1 MELTVPVEGG
11 HLWADDT
18 VHPAAP
24 PSAWR
29 SPTRAVTAPAI
40 VVTGDRE
47 YSMVARCAAEI
58 AARIPG
64 CQQVPA
70 PGADHMLPLR
80 APDLIAALAAKLAG

>member
-1 MELTVPVEGG
+1 
-11 HLWADDT
+11 
-18 VHPAAP
+18 
-24 PSAWR
+24 
-29 SPTRAVTAPAI
+29 

-47 YSMVARCAAEI
+47 YPIVARCAAEI

-64 CQQVPA
+64 CQQLPA